1 MSTILD
7 NNWKPFIKLT
17 LVKAGEGGFDGF
29 AAIDVNQRI
38 NLVWDED
45 HQYTTVILGDG
56 KTAVLVKETPDEIC
70 TIVDECIEKQRQKLK
85 AEHEAMMAQYE
96 EAKKAEEE

>member
-56 KTAVLVKETPDEIC
+56 KTAVLAKETPDEIC
-70 TIVDECIEKQRQKLK
+70 TIVDECIEKQGQKLK
-85 AEHEAMMAQYE
+85 AEHEAMMAQYK
-96 EAKKAEEE
+96 EAKKAEE